1 VCRASVFR
9 GNRAG
14 SAAHYFVGA
23 GAARH
28 RDLEGTRRQ
37 DGCLRERLP
46 VWIYE
51 LKFDGYRALAF
62 KDGKNVRL
70 VSPNKKALS
79 GALKVY
85 RGSKED
91 LLRVAQDFG
100 LEALV
105 AKRKNSL
112 YESGRRSGAWVKF
125 KITKSQEFVIGGYTP
140 PEGSRKY
147 FGSLIVGYQSPRGL
161 LFAGRVGT
169 GFSERVLADLYAGMQ
184 KLKRTTCSFV
194 NLPEKKRGRW
204 TQSLTPA
211 IMKRCSWVEP
221 GIGRPSQVH
230 GVDARWQLRQPVF
243 LGLRT
248 GKEAK
253 DVVRK

>member
-1 VCRASVFR
+1 MGAIGIWPLSNRCLRLLKSAQLKESQLMGRSMR
-9 GNRAG
+9 GYILQVAQQ
-14 SAAHYFVGA
+14 FE
-23 GAARH
+23 
-28 RDLEGTRRQ
+28 LEG
-37 DGCLRERLP
+37 L
-46 VWIYE
+46 I
-51 LKFDGYRALAF
+51 A
-62 KDGKNVRL
+62 
-70 VSPNKKALS
+70 KKPDS
-79 GALKVY
+79 V
-85 RGSKED
+85 
-91 LLRVAQDFG
+91 
-100 LEALV
+100 
-105 AKRKNSL
+105 

-184 KLKRTTCSFV
+184 KLKRTTCPFV
-194 NLPEKKRGRW
+194 NLQEKKRGRW

-221 GIGRPSQVH
+221 VLVAQVKFTEWTLD
-230 GVDARWQLRQPVF
+230 GQLRRPVF

-248 GKEAK
+248 DKEAK
-253 DVVRK
+253 DVVRE